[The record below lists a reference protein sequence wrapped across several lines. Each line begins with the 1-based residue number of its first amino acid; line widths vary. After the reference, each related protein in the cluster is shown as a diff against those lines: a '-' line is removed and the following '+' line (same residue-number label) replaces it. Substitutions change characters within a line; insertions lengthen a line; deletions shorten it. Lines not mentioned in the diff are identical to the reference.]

1 MAYGQP
7 SENPGDPTRARQRAE
22 RLGNRS
28 MKNDKKG
35 KRKKAIRQRN
45 RAGRIRN
52 KN

>member
-28 MKNDKKG
+28 MKNDKKREKG
-35 KRKKAIRQRN
+35 KKQ
-45 RAGRIRN
+45 
-52 KN
+52 